1 MNNDAAPSGPAVE
14 VVTWIAARPETVFG
28 RFTDP
33 ADFAHWMGGKLGVAT
48 IEPWVGGAIR
58 VDFGGRTMS
67 GTILT
72 LDAPHTFAFTWGND
86 DGAPLAPGSTT
97 VTLSLTAADGGTRL
111 VLRHDGLPNE
121 EIARGN
127 RVGWALYAGMLAY
140 LAAQREHGARVPAL
154 VRAWFDAWAADDVDR
169 RLACLAACLTD
180 DGELR
185 DDVAALTG
193 HAAIERHLANSR
205 LFMKGIDLVPLG
217 EPDLVH
223 GVVRFGWQAL
233 RGDAVLVRGANFAEL
248 GPDGRFR
255 RVHGFRDRA

>member
-1 MNNDAAPSGPAVE
+1 MSDERAPAGAAVQVE
-14 VVTWIAARPETVFG
+14 TWIAASPATVFG

-33 ADFAHWMGGKLGVAT
+33 ADFALWMGGKLGVAT

-72 LDAPHTFAFTWGND
+72 LDSPHTFRFTWGND
-86 DGAPLAPGSTT
+86 DGAPLAPASTT
-97 VTLSLTAADGGTRL
+97 VTLTLAAHDGGTRL
-111 VLRHDGLPNE
+111 VLRHDGLPSE
-121 EIARGN
+121 EVARGN
-127 RVGWALYAGMLAY
+127 RVGWSLYAGMLAY
-140 LAAQREHGARVPAL
+140 LASQREHGPRVGAL
-154 VRAWFDAWAADDVDR
+154 VGAWFDAWAAEDTAM
-169 RLACLAACLTD
+169 RLACLARCLAD

-193 HAAIERHLANSR
+193 HAAIERHLATSR
-205 LFMKGIDLVPLG
+205 MFMKGVDLVPLG

-223 GVVRFGWQAL
+223 SVVRFGWQAV
-233 RGDAVLVRGANFAEL
+233 RGGAVLVRGVNFAEL

-255 RVHGFRDRA
+255 GVHGFRDR